1 MKDNF
6 EKLDDNSEK
15 IIVLEDNINAQNFFD
30 FIEVQSSYKKD
41 RIKTDLVLEFID
53 DIKNKNIDLVRRKA
67 LLSLIS
73 QIKKVEIYRLLED
86 YSKVASEEIKDWA
99 LLAYA
104 ESNAQIRKFL
114 TNEEAIII
122 VSGLGGKNN
131 KVRFFT
137 LFFEENKKNFES
149 GQIDLIKTEL
159 KYLLEKYNFEL
170 EKFKYKEFWISFTS
184 LFSLDNDEIEDFAKE
199 FIEIIRGYG
208 IKLSKNFLLNN
219 VEELDDETILKIFEQ
234 SYNNGAIKMPLKPNL
249 KPSFKTD
256 DVKEIKKEVQNFLI
270 EEKENSSENAQSTE
284 SNENDNTEF

>member
-1 MKDNF
+1 MKENF

-270 EEKENSSENAQSTE
+270 EEKENSSKNAQNTE